1 MTLTHH
7 QIQELYKFTRKHY
20 VEYYDLQTEL
30 VDHLANGIEAQW
42 RETPDMLFKEAMV
55 GEFQK
60 FGIGGFEKVVR
71 KRQRAMEWRYLK
83 IVVRFYRTYFK
94 LPQIL
99 LTTALV
105 LILPLILFTLPLA
118 YRYDIILGLFMAIA
132 VAVLIISFKK
142 RKDNDLECVKNG
154 KKWMLKDQIYS
165 YGQYAGVFNLFPIV
179 LNTQFFR
186 SNIPVDANYV
196 ILIFA
201 TMIVCLLLLSYVTI
215 FVIPKKAEELLA
227 ETYPEYKIVSQL

>member
-1 MTLTHH
+1 
-7 QIQELYKFTRKHY
+7 
-20 VEYYDLQTEL
+20 
-30 VDHLANGIEAQW
+30 
-42 RETPDMLFKEAMV
+42 
-55 GEFQK
+55 
-60 FGIGGFEKVVR
+60 
-71 KRQRAMEWRYLK
+71 
-83 IVVRFYRTYFK
+83 
-94 LPQIL
+94 
-99 LTTALV
+99 
-105 LILPLILFTLPLA
+105 
-118 YRYDIILGLFMAIA
+118 
-132 VAVLIISFKK
+132 
-142 RKDNDLECVKNG
+142 
-154 KKWMLKDQIYS
+154 MLKDQIYS